1 MKRLDTSAT
10 INQNMK
16 IFYNK
21 TLLLFCATTFAQHFY
36 PVITFQPRFGAL
48 LPPIHTYPFGIQ
60 EGKTLVFDAPNIFG
74 ATCDGS
80 LEIENKDG
88 NRLTIIESVPETSIA
103 FKSLKVHGCG
113 CYLIHSGKK
122 GQGVRQLTFP
132 SLQTL
137 TQNDVGFPRIR
148 SIFRIPC

>member
-1 MKRLDTSAT
+1 
-10 INQNMK
+10 MK
-16 IFYNK
+16 IFCV
-21 TLLLFCATTFAQHFY
+21 TALLLLSTTTFAQHFY

>member
-1 MKRLDTSAT
+1 
-10 INQNMK
+10 MK

-21 TLLLFCATTFAQHFY
+21 TLILFCATTFAQQFY
-36 PVITFQPRFGAL
+36 PVITFQPRFEAL
-48 LPPIHTYPFGIQ
+48 LPIHTYPFGIQ

-122 GQGVRQLTFP
+122 RPGSKT
-132 SLQTL
+132 T
-137 TQNDVGFPRIR
+137 DI
-148 SIFRIPC
+148 SILANFDPK